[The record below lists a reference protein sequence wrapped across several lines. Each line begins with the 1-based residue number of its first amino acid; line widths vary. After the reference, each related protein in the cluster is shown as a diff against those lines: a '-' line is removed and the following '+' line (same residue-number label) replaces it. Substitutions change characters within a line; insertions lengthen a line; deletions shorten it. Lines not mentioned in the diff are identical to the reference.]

1 MVTKT
6 FNINH
11 SSPVEKRGGYRFN
24 HTATEITQSIE
35 DHIKHFKCRKSHHT
49 RRDTGRCYLQ
59 PGLSIKYMWTH
70 WTKKRIS
77 EKKATCSLSKYQ
89 KIFTKK
95 FNLSFGHPR
104 QDVCSF
110 CTEQKVKMNVEPDCN
125 IKNEL
130 LLELNVHKQRAKKL
144 FELLKEKTPDTIT
157 CSFDMMQTQPLPKLS
172 VTEVFYSRQ
181 VWLYNLTFVISES
194 IHGPAE
200 NYLYT
205 WTETESG
212 RGPNEVCSAVIDF
225 LDLLETKDKT
235 YESPPTTLN
244 LFSDSCSGQNKNQF
258 TMVTLLHYINFKATI
273 FKKINHFFPTRGHS
287 YMPPD
292 RVFGQIEQIL
302 RKKENIVSPKQYHEV
317 FEKLCSVKVYNKDF
331 LFYDYK
337 TAVKKLVKSKTD
349 FKSTQQKIFTYTKG
363 DQTVGIS
370 TTYSG
375 LPFKIGVIKRN
386 SDLSTLTQHLIELP
400 KTNHVKV
407 LKQKDVKNLLKFF
420 TIPDDAKTFYFDI
433 FKESFES
440 NVEDILDEYNED
452 ED

>member
-1 MVTKT
+1 MNRTVTNYFIPASNGHMVKVCAEAFSSITSLTRRRLNLVTKT

-24 HTATEITQSIE
+24 HTANEITQSIE
-35 DHIKHFKCRKSHHT
+35 DHIKQFKCRKSHHT

-70 WTKKRIS
+70 WKKKRIS
-77 EKKATCSLSKYQ
+77 EKKPTSSLSKYQ

-110 CTEQKVKMNVEPDCN
+110 CTEQKVKINVEPDCN
-125 IKNEL
+125 IKNQL
-130 LLELNVHKQRAKKL
+130 LLELNVHKQKAKKF

-194 IHGPAE
+194 NHGPAE

-212 RGPNEVCSAVIDF
+212 RGPNEVCSALIDF
-225 LDLLETKDKT
+225 LDLLETKFKT

-258 TMVTLLHYINFKATI
+258 TMVTLLHYINFKAYLKPYL
-273 FKKINHFFPTRGHS
+273 KKSIISSLHEAIVICH
-287 YMPPD
+287 
-292 RVFGQIEQIL
+292 QIE
-302 RKKENIVSPKQYHEV
+302 
-317 FEKLCSVKVYNKDF
+317 F
-331 LFYDYK
+331 
-337 TAVKKLVKSKTD
+337 
-349 FKSTQQKIFTYTKG
+349 
-363 DQTVGIS
+363 
-370 TTYSG
+370 
-375 LPFKIGVIKRN
+375 
-386 SDLSTLTQHLIELP
+386 SD
-400 KTNHVKV
+400 K
-407 LKQKDVKNLLKFF
+407 
-420 TIPDDAKTFYFDI
+420 
-433 FKESFES
+433 
-440 NVEDILDEYNED
+440 
-452 ED
+452 